1 MGEAKRRGTLKER
14 QAEGVVKRLQKARD
28 KAIAQEAYE
37 ASLTPEQKEKRRKA
51 QMLLGTL
58 LGIAASAKTIR

>member
-37 ASLTPEQKEKRRKA
+37 ASLTPEQKEKRQKA
-51 QMLLGTL
+51 RMLLTTL
-58 LGIAASAKTIR
+58 LGISASAKTMR

>member
-14 QAEGVVKRLQKARD
+14 QAEGVVKRLQQAKD
-28 KAIAQEAYE
+28 KAIAQQAYE
-37 ASLTPEQKEKRRKA
+37 DSLTPEQKEKRRKA

>member
-14 QAEGVVKRLQKARD
+14 QAEGVVKQLQKARD
-28 KAIAQEAYE
+28 RAIAQEAYE

-51 QMLLGTL
+51 QILLGTMV
-58 LGIAASAKTIR
+58 GIAATAKTIR

>member
-37 ASLTPEQKEKRRKA
+37 ASLTPEEKEKRKKT
-51 QMLLGTL
+51 QMLLTTL
-58 LGIAASAKTIR
+58 LGISASAKTMR